1 MEKTKIKLIRNVY
14 RYNEDLYESLDD
26 CLEDVMVDTV
36 YEVVSGYRFKILSVP
51 ELIRAMVSD
60 EEFKKRIDDAM
71 NVSNYEVTE

>member
-71 NVSNYEVTE
+71 NVSN

>member
-71 NVSNYEVTE
+71 NVSNYEVSE